1 MSDEQKTEET
11 ERKGGEG
18 LRACETCRYIDN
30 MESGMNEPCLTCQR
44 VGNYYLWSEDVPTRA
59 ADDEGEDYKIHALER
74 MRVELSDA
82 HVLNAYQAAEIGRLK
97 AEINAAKILLDAQT
111 VALGSLQG
119 RIKENQETFAEM
131 INERDAKA
139 KDQAAEIKRLTVENK
154 RINDLCQSANAELLD
169 ERLKDS
175 PTNDRRE

>member
-1 MSDEQKTEET
+1 MSDEQKTGAT
-11 ERKGGEG
+11 EREG

-59 ADDEGEDYKIHALER
+59 ADDAGQDYKIKALER

-82 HVLNAYQAAEIGRLK
+82 HVLNQEQAAEIG
-97 AEINAAKILLDAQT
+97 
-111 VALGSLQG
+111 
-119 RIKENQETFAEM
+119 
-131 INERDAKA
+131 
-139 KDQAAEIKRLTVENK
+139 RLTVENK

>member
-1 MSDEQKTEET
+1 MSDEQKTGAT

-59 ADDEGEDYKIHALER
+59 ADDNGRDYKIKALER

-82 HVLNAYQAAEIGRLK
+82 HVLNQDQAAEIG
-97 AEINAAKILLDAQT
+97 
-111 VALGSLQG
+111 
-119 RIKENQETFAEM
+119 
-131 INERDAKA
+131 
-139 KDQAAEIKRLTVENK
+139 RLTVENK

-175 PTNDRRE
+175 PTNDRTYEE